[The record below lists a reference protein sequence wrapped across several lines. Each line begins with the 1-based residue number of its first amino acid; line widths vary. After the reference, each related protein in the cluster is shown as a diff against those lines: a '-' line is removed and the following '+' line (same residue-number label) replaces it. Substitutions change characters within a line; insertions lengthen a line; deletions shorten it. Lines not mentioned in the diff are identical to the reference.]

1 MNSNISKAS
10 TGDSNINKKRVSSP
24 KLSRLPLYNSN
35 PNLHPG
41 RPSSPSLIPIKG
53 EPGRGLVFVKH
64 YTALYSIV
72 QHCTAWNEFE
82 DWNLVLVEGHVL
94 FHIFFFSFFL
104 WQSCA
109 SFFCFC
115 VSYTWTPSVS
125 LTCSYGW
132 LIWMWKS
139 LMSVS
144 VCNMVAGYQAVMC
157 LHYGLNHSRRTLS
170 FFLISMYYL
179 FDDWQ

>member
-53 EPGRGLVFVKH
+53 EPGGGLVFVKH
-64 YTALYSIV
+64 YTALYSII
-72 QHCTAWNEFE
+72 QHCAALYSMKWVWGLEPCVGGGACSISF
-82 DWNLVLVEGHVL
+82 
-94 FHIFFFSFFL
+94 FFFFSFFL

-109 SFFCFC
+109 SFFLFLCIVHLDTQC
-115 VSYTWTPSVS
+115 VSNLFTLADWFECGRAWCLYLCV
-125 LTCSYGW
+125 
-132 LIWMWKS
+132 IW
-139 LMSVS
+139 
-144 VCNMVAGYQAVMC
+144 
-157 LHYGLNHSRRTLS
+157 
-170 FFLISMYYL
+170 
-179 FDDWQ
+179 WQGIKL

>member
-53 EPGRGLVFVKH
+53 EPGGGLLFVKH
-64 YTALYSIV
+64 YTALCSIV
-72 QHCTAWNEFE
+72 QHEMSLRTGTLCWWRGMFY
-82 DWNLVLVEGHVL
+82 
-94 FHIFFFSFFL
+94 FIFFFFSFFL

>member
-64 YTALYSIV
+64 YTALCSIV
-72 QHCTAWNEFE
+72 QHELSLRTGTLCWWRGMFY
-82 DWNLVLVEGHVL
+82 
-94 FHIFFFSFFL
+94 FIFFFSVF
-104 WQSCA
+104 SCDKVVLA
-109 SFFCFC
+109 FFCFC
-115 VSYTWTPSVS
+115 VLYTWTPSVS
-125 LTCSYGW
+125 LTCSRWLTDLNVEELDVCICVQYGGR
-132 LIWMWKS
+132 
-139 LMSVS
+139 VS
-144 VCNMVAGYQAVMC
+144 SCNV
-157 LHYGLNHSRRTLS
+157 STL
-170 FFLISMYYL
+170 
-179 FDDWQ
+179 WA

>member
-109 SFFCFC
+109 SFFLFLCIVHLDTQC
-115 VSYTWTPSVS
+115 VSNLFTLADWFECGRAWCLYLCV
-125 LTCSYGW
+125 
-132 LIWMWKS
+132 IW
-139 LMSVS
+139 
-144 VCNMVAGYQAVMC
+144 
-157 LHYGLNHSRRTLS
+157 
-170 FFLISMYYL
+170 
-179 FDDWQ
+179 WQGIKL

>member
-53 EPGRGLVFVKH
+53 EPGGGLVFVKH
-64 YTALYSIV
+64 YTALCSIV
-72 QHCTAWNEFE
+72 QHCTAWPEFE

-125 LTCSYGW
+125 LTCSRWLTDLNVEELDVCICVQYGGR
-132 LIWMWKS
+132 
-139 LMSVS
+139 VS
-144 VCNMVAGYQAVMC
+144 SCNV
-157 LHYGLNHSRRTLS
+157 STL
-170 FFLISMYYL
+170 
-179 FDDWQ
+179 WA

>member
-53 EPGRGLVFVKH
+53 EPGGGLVFVKH

-72 QHCTAWNEFE
+72 QHCAALCSMNWVWGLEPC
-82 DWNLVLVEGHVL
+82 VGGGACS
-94 FHIFFFSFFL
+94 ISYFFSSVF
-104 WQSCA
+104 SCDKVVLA
-109 SFFCFC
+109 F
-115 VSYTWTPSVS
+115 
-125 LTCSYGW
+125 
-132 LIWMWKS
+132 
-139 LMSVS
+139 SVS
-144 VCNMVAGYQAVMC
+144 VYCTPGHPVC
-157 LHYGLNHSRRTLS
+157 L
-170 FFLISMYYL
+170 
-179 FDDWQ
+179 

>member
-53 EPGRGLVFVKH
+53 EPGGGLVFVKH

-72 QHCTAWNEFE
+72 QHCAALCSMNWVWGLEPC
-82 DWNLVLVEGHVL
+82 VGGGACS
-94 FHIFFFSFFL
+94 ISYFFFSFFL

-125 LTCSYGW
+125 LTCSRW
-132 LIWMWKS
+132 LTD
-139 LMSVS
+139 LNVEELD
-144 VCNMVAGYQAVMC
+144 VCICV
-157 LHYGLNHSRRTLS
+157 
-170 FFLISMYYL
+170 
-179 FDDWQ
+179 

>member
-1 MNSNISKAS
+1 MNSNVSKAS

-53 EPGRGLVFVKH
+53 EPGGGLVFVKH

-72 QHCTAWNEFE
+72 QHCAAWPEFE

-109 SFFCFC
+109 SFFLFLCIVHLDTQC
-115 VSYTWTPSVS
+115 VSNLFTLADWFECGRAWCLYLCV
-125 LTCSYGW
+125 
-132 LIWMWKS
+132 IW
-139 LMSVS
+139 
-144 VCNMVAGYQAVMC
+144 
-157 LHYGLNHSRRTLS
+157 
-170 FFLISMYYL
+170 
-179 FDDWQ
+179 WQGIKL